1 MNLVIDIGNTQIK
14 VAVFQQTILIFKDQ
28 FHLDEVISRV
38 LSITEQYAIKR
49 AIISHVTNLDRAV
62 ILELEKLVN
71 LIELN
76 HQTKLPFSNKYLTP
90 KTLGVDRL
98 ALVAGAKGQFPDKN
112 VLIIDAGSCITFDF
126 INQDGTYFGGDISP
140 GIGIRYK
147 AVNHYTANLPLLD
160 RTDVLPELGDSTQ
173 NAIHRGILNG
183 VIQEIE
189 GVISQYKRKYQKL
202 TVVLTGGDTIFL
214 AKNLKSSIFA
224 IPNFLLEGLNSILIH
239 NIDE

>member
-14 VAVFQQTILIFKDQ
+14 VAVFQQTMLIFKDQ
-28 FHLDEVISRV
+28 FHSDQFISRI
-38 LSITEQYAIKR
+38 LSITEQYDIKE
-49 AIISHVTNLDRAV
+49 AIISHVTNLDRN
-62 ILELEKLVN
+62 LLSELKKVVP
-71 LIELN
+71 LIELDY
-76 HQTKLPFSNKYLTP
+76 QTKLPFSNKYLTP
-90 KTLGVDRL
+90 KTIGVDRL
-98 ALVAGAKGQFPDKN
+98 ALIAGAKGQFPDQN
-112 VLIIDAGSCITFDF
+112 VLVIDAGSCITFDF
-126 INQDGTYFGGDISP
+126 LTKDGVYYGGDISP
-140 GIGIRYK
+140 GIEMRYK
-147 AVNHYTANLPLLD
+147 AVNHYTVNLPLLN
-160 RTDVLPELGDSTQ
+160 RKEILPEFGNSTE

-189 GVISQYKRKYQKL
+189 GVIGQYKTKYKKL

>member
-28 FHLDEVISRV
+28 FHSDEIISRV
-38 LSITEQYAIKR
+38 LSVTEQYDIKKS
-49 AIISHVTNLDRAV
+49 IISHVTNLDQAV
-62 ILELEKLVN
+62 ILELKKLVN
-71 LIELN
+71 LIELTYE
-76 HQTKLPFSNKYLTP
+76 TKLPFNNKYLTP

-98 ALVAGAKGQFPDKN
+98 ALIAGAQGQFPNKN
-112 VLIIDAGSCITFDF
+112 VLVIDAGSCITFDF
-126 INQDGTYFGGDISP
+126 INQDGKYYGGDISP
-140 GIGIRYK
+140 GIEMRYK
-147 AVNHYTANLPLLD
+147 AVNHYTANLPLLKK
-160 RTDVLPELGDSTQ
+160 TEILPEMGNSTQ
-173 NAIHRGILNG
+173 NAIHRGVLNG

-189 GVISQYKRKYQKL
+189 GLISQYRTKYQKL